1 MHWRITKNCTK
12 NYIVFLQIPIALVA
26 PGKQPVTVQEKRACT
41 SSGFTQ
47 VFSNADHHLDLPAF
61 PIVLVSN
68 GIYHMI
74 PTAISS
80 TKKLID
86 WRLGLSLYHLTQS
99 RALFDEAQVEMLLDK
114 NPDTEFVKCQT
125 QLFINLSSTAKQF
138 LQTRAKHATGVP
150 AISSKATLGG
160 DTSKSF
166 AYKGQI
172 KDFAAYHQTVT
183 KIGYSVDT
191 EVPSQDDP
199 IAQEAAVTNTTGA
212 AAPADKGGILP
223 PPPPPPPPV
232 LSSLLLGTSFA
243 SPVILSS
250 DSDVG
255 SPAAI
260 PTPIST
266 SQPIENTQI
275 VKITSGYNKGKVTG
289 KKRLKKYQISSF
301 TPHHEAQKRVIKCT
315 YPGCSHSEQRKS
327 DMDDHNYVVHQG
339 GQYMCSQCPKTFT
352 RKRAKVRHEKV
363 MHDGKKPF

>member
-1 MHWRITKNCTK
+1 MK
-12 NYIVFLQIPIALVA
+12 NYIVFFKIPIALVA

-47 VFSNADHHLDLPAF
+47 VFSNADHHLDSPAF

-68 GIYHMI
+68 GIHHMI

-99 RALFDEAQVEMLLDK
+99 RALFDKAQVEMLLDK

-125 QLFINLSSTAKQF
+125 QLFINLSSTAKQ
-138 LQTRAKHATGVP
+138 LVQTRAKHATGVS

-199 IAQEAAVTNTTGA
+199 IAQEAAVTNTT
-212 AAPADKGGILP
+212 DRDTNYDMVYIYY
-223 PPPPPPPPV
+223 
-232 LSSLLLGTSFA
+232 
-243 SPVILSS
+243 IYH
-250 DSDVG
+250 
-255 SPAAI
+255 
-260 PTPIST
+260 IS
-266 SQPIENTQI
+266 I
-275 VKITSGYNKGKVTG
+275 
-289 KKRLKKYQISSF
+289 
-301 TPHHEAQKRVIKCT
+301 
-315 YPGCSHSEQRKS
+315 
-327 DMDDHNYVVHQG
+327 
-339 GQYMCSQCPKTFT
+339 YMIYI
-352 RKRAKVRHEKV
+352 
-363 MHDGKKPF
+363 